1 MGRTIKKVAVLGAGV
16 MGQGIAAHLANAG
29 VPSVLF
35 DIVPSGAGSG
45 ERSKLAVS
53 GIENSKKLRPAAFY
67 NKDDAAF
74 ITPANYEDDAALLK
88 ECDLV
93 IEVVVELMAIKKKVF
108 EWVAKNRA
116 PGSIV
121 ASNTSG
127 LALSEMSAGMPEEM
141 RKHFLVMHFFNPVRY
156 MRLLELVTGP
166 ETLPEVTATIADFGG
181 RVLGKGIVYAKDTPN
196 FVANRIGCFGIA
208 SVFKHMQALELG
220 VDAVDAIFGPPMGRP
235 KSAVFRTADLV
246 GLDTLDH
253 VFKTVLDRAPNDEG
267 RDWFVSPDWLKKMI
281 TEGALGEKSGKGFYQ
296 KSKGASGK
304 SVILAREVMTGEYRP
319 SEKVRFDSIGDAKKA
334 GGAAGGIKALV
345 NGKDKAAEIAW
356 RVTAETLVYTANR
369 VPEIADDIVNIDR
382 GMRWGFA
389 WELGPFETWDAIG
402 LKSSIERMKA
412 EGHKIPEWV
421 TAMLATGR
429 ESFYARGADGK
440 PTYWDPAS
448 KSAKPVPSSE
458 RWLMLDDLK
467 AAKKIVA
474 KNASADLFDLGDG
487 VLCLSFHSKMN
498 ALDQDIFTLY
508 GQALDELD
516 AGKWEGL
523 VVGNQGGTAFSAGAN
538 IFMIVA
544 LAMQRKWDEIGAM
557 VKAMQDMLGRAKYS
571 ARPVVTAPWGLTLGG
586 GVELSM
592 RASACQAGAELYMG
606 LVEVGVGL
614 LPAGGG
620 CTELLCRYLG
630 NIPEG
635 TAYDPNPLV
644 QQAFK
649 HIGMATVATSAEEA
663 RNMGFLRP
671 QDRLTLDPDALIH
684 DAKNLALGLRK
695 AGYKPPRRPKMKLP
709 GPSGRAAIELF
720 LYGMQMG
727 GYVSEHDAKIG
738 KKIAYVMT
746 GGDIPT
752 NSWVSEQQLLDLE
765 REAFI
770 SLCGERKTQERIQHM
785 LSTGKPLRN

>member
-29 VPSVLF
+29 VPSVLY
-35 DIVPSGAGSG
+35 DIVPAGAGAN

-53 GIENSKKLRPAAFY
+53 GIENAKKLKPAAFY
-67 NKDDAAF
+67 NRNDAAL
-74 ITPANYEDDAALLK
+74 ITPANYEDDAALLAQ
-88 ECDLV
+88 CDLV

-108 EWVAKNRA
+108 DWVAKHRA
-116 PGSIV
+116 PGCIV

-127 LALSEMSAGMPEEM
+127 LPLAEMAAPMPEEM

-166 ETLPEVTATIADFGG
+166 ETLPEVTQTIADFGEK
-181 RVLGKGIVYAKDTPN
+181 VLGKGIVYAKDTPN

-208 SVFKHMQALELG
+208 SVFKHMQQVELG
-220 VDAVDAIFGPPMGRP
+220 VDAVDAIFGSAMGRP

-253 VFKTVLDRAPNDEG
+253 VFANVYDKALKDEA
-267 RDWFVSPDWLKKMI
+267 RDAFVSPDWLKKMLA
-281 TEGALGEKSGKGFYQ
+281 EGTLGEKSGKGFYQ

-304 SVILAREVMTGEYRP
+304 SVILARDINTGDYKP
-319 SEKVRFDSIGDAKKA
+319 SEKVRFDSIGEAKKA
-334 GGAAGGIKALV
+334 GGAAAGIKALLA
-345 NGKDKAAEIAW
+345 GKDKAATLAW

-369 VPEIADDIVNIDR
+369 IPEIADDIVNVDR
-382 GMRWGFA
+382 GMRWGFG

-402 LKSSIERMKA
+402 VKASSERMKA
-412 EGHKIPEWV
+412 EGLKIPGWV
-421 TAMLATGR
+421 TEMLAKGR
-429 ESFYARGADGK
+429 DSFYARGADGAM
-440 PTYWDPAS
+440 TYWDPAS
-448 KSAKPVPSSE
+448 KSPKPVPRSE
-458 RWLMLDDLK
+458 RWLSLADRK
-467 AAKKIVA
+467 AAGKVVTS
-474 KNASADLFDLGDG
+474 NASADLLDLGDG

-498 ALDQDIFTLY
+498 ALDMDIFALY
-508 GQALDELD
+508 ERALDELD

-523 VVGNQGGTAFSAGAN
+523 VVGNQGGNAFSAGAN

-544 LAMQRKWDEIGAM
+544 LAMQKQWGQIEAM
-557 VKAMQDMLGRAKYS
+557 VKGMQGILGRAKYS

-586 GVELSM
+586 GCEVTM
-592 RASACQAGAELYMG
+592 RSSATQAGAELYMG

-620 CTELLCRYLG
+620 CTEVLCRYLA

-635 TAYDPNPLV
+635 ATYDPNPFV
-644 QQAFK
+644 QAAFK
-649 HIGMATVATSAEEA
+649 NIGLGTVSMSAEEA
-663 RNMGFLRP
+663 RNMAYLRP
-671 QDRLTLDPDALIH
+671 TDRLTLDPDALIG
-684 DAKNLALGLRK
+684 DAKNLVLGLRK
-695 AGYKPPRRPKMKLP
+695 AGFKPPRKPRVKLP

-720 LYGMQMG
+720 LYGMMKG
-727 GYVSEHDAKIG
+727 GYASEHDVLIG
-738 KKIAYVMT
+738 KKIAHVMT

-752 NSWVSEQQLLDLE
+752 NSWVDEQHLLDLE
-765 REAFI
+765 CEAFV

-785 LSTGKPLRN
+785 LTSGKPLRN